1 MNHTF
6 DVVTLFLLLDIA
18 EAGSLTA
25 GAERANM
32 TPSAASQRISKLEF
46 GIKQPVLTR
55 LPRGVQLTEAGEI
68 LTSRARLF
76 RREMRAASGDL
87 EAIRGLERGS
97 VRLGSFPTVSA
108 SLLSDA
114 LKDYHSRWPG
124 IDVRVRSAV
133 RPQLLDMLHSS
144 EIDLALLWS
153 YAWTE
158 EAERSLSLEPL
169 MEDQTVLLL
178 PIDDERVE
186 HDVSLHELR
195 TARWIIRSND
205 HPAAEVL
212 YRSCRVANFEPDV
225 VYEAHDYQEIEA
237 MVAAGVGIA
246 MVPRLS
252 VVHHRPD
259 VTAIAFPESD
269 RVPTRVIYIASLAR
283 RQYTPAMYAIS
294 TALRGAAERIA
305 AVNDAATGE
314 GGNTSLRSGATASTP
329 R

>member
-1 MNHTF
+1 VQHSF

-25 GAERANM
+25 GAERARM
-32 TPSAASQRISKLEF
+32 TPSAASQRIAKLEHS
-46 GIKQPVLTR
+46 IKQPVLTR
-55 LPRGVQLTEAGEI
+55 LPRGVQLTEAGEV

-87 EAIRGLERGS
+87 EAIRGLQRGS

-114 LKDYHSRWPG
+114 LKEYHSRWPEV
-124 IDVRVRSAV
+124 DVRVRSAV

-144 EIDLALLWS
+144 EVDLALLWS
-153 YAWTE
+153 YSWTE
-158 EAERSLSLEPL
+158 EAERSLSLESL
-169 MEDQTVLLL
+169 MEDETVLLL
-178 PIDDERVE
+178 PIDHQSDDEIALP
-186 HDVSLHELR
+186 DLR
-195 TARWIIRSND
+195 DARWIIRSND
-205 HPAAEVL
+205 HPAGEVL
-212 YRSCRVANFEPDV
+212 LRSCRAAGFEPDV

-246 MVPRLS
+246 MVPRLA
-252 VVHHRPD
+252 VAYHRPD
-259 VTAIAFPESD
+259 VRTVTFRKQD

-294 TALRGAAERIA
+294 RALRGAADRM
-305 AVNDAATGE
+305 
-314 GGNTSLRSGATASTP
+314 ATAPSV
-329 R
+329 

>member
-1 MNHTF
+1 MQHSF

-32 TPSAASQRISKLEF
+32 TPSAASQRIAKLEHS
-46 GIKQPVLTR
+46 IKQPVLTR

-87 EAIRGLERGS
+87 EAIRGLTRGS

-114 LKDYHSRWPG
+114 LKDYHARWPG
-124 IDVRVRSAV
+124 VDVRVRSAV

-144 EIDLALLWS
+144 EVDLALLWS

-158 EAERSLSLEPL
+158 EAERSLSLESL
-169 MEDQTVLLL
+169 MEDETLLL
-178 PIDDERVE
+178 RPITDTHPDREVALSDLE
-186 HDVSLHELR
+186 KS
-195 TARWIIRSND
+195 RWIIRSSD

-212 YRSCRVANFEPDV
+212 FRSCRAAGFEPEV

-246 MVPRLS
+246 MVPRLA

-259 VTAIAFPESD
+259 VQTVRFRAQD
-269 RVPTRVIYIASLAR
+269 NVPTRVIYIASLAR

-294 TALRGAAERIA
+294 SALRGAADRI
-305 AVNDAATGE
+305 TGAP
-314 GGNTSLRSGATASTP
+314 ATA
-329 R
+329 

>member
-1 MNHTF
+1 MQVQHSF

-25 GAERANM
+25 GAKRASM
-32 TPSAASQRISKLEF
+32 TASAASQRISKLEH

-87 EAIRGLERGS
+87 EAIRGLERGA

-124 IDVRVRSAV
+124 VDVRVRSSV

-144 EIDLALLWS
+144 EVDLALLWS

-169 MEDQTVLLL
+169 MEDETVLLL
-178 PIDDERVE
+178 PIDDQRDVE
-186 HDVSLHELR
+186 NTYLPNLHDS
-195 TARWIIRSND
+195 RWIIRSND

-212 YRSCRVANFEPDV
+212 YRSCRAAGFEPEV

-252 VVHHRPD
+252 VSHHRPD
-259 VTAIAFPESD
+259 VRTMPFRESD

-294 TALRGAAERIA
+294 SALRGAADRIA
-305 AVNDAATGE
+305 AGKAH
-314 GGNTSLRSGATASTP
+314 
-329 R
+329 

>member
-1 MNHTF
+1 MLPGRLAELKDIRMNHTF
-6 DVVTLFLLLDIA
+6 DIVTLFLLLDIA

-32 TPSAASQRISKLEF
+32 TPSAASQRISKLEH

-124 IDVRVRSAV
+124 VDVRVRSAV

-169 MEDQTVLLL
+169 MEDPTVLLL
-178 PIDDERVE
+178 PIDDDRVQ
-186 HDVSLHELR
+186 HDVSLHDLR
-195 TARWIIRSND
+195 DARWIIRSND

-212 YRSCRVANFEPDV
+212 YRSCRVAGFEPDV

-246 MVPRLS
+246 MVPGLS
-252 VVHHRPD
+252 VIHHRPD
-259 VTAIAFPESD
+259 VTTIDFPDTD

-305 AVNDAATGE
+305 AAT
-314 GGNTSLRSGATASTP
+314 TTVP
-329 R
+329 

>member
-1 MNHTF
+1 MQHSF

-32 TPSAASQRISKLEF
+32 TASAASQRIAKLENS
-46 GIKQPVLTR
+46 IKQPVLTR

-87 EAIRGLERGS
+87 EAIRGLERGA
-97 VRLGSFPTVSA
+97 VRLGSFPTVSS

-114 LKDYHSRWPG
+114 LKEYHARWPG
-124 IDVRVRSAV
+124 VDVRVRSAV
-133 RPQLLDMLHSS
+133 RPQLLEMLHSS
-144 EIDLALLWS
+144 EVDLALLWS

-158 EAERSLSLEPL
+158 EAERSLSLESL
-169 MEDQTVLLL
+169 MEDETMLLL
-178 PIDDERVE
+178 PVDDHRASDEMALP
-186 HDVSLHELR
+186 DLKG
-195 TARWIIRSND
+195 ARWIMRSND

-212 YRSCRVANFEPDV
+212 YRSCRAVGFEPEV

-246 MVPRLS
+246 MVPGLA

-259 VTAIAFPESD
+259 VQPLAFRSAD

-283 RQYTPAMYAIS
+283 RQYTPAMYAVS
-294 TALRGAAERIA
+294 SALRGAADRIA
-305 AVNDAATGE
+305 GH
-314 GGNTSLRSGATASTP
+314 RS
-329 R
+329 